1 MPSKSIVSTGEVME
15 GNDWFLSYRV
25 LRADGVLVTR
35 ADITADGGG
44 GTNWLTIK
52 AYDLGT
58 SAAVSDDAVYS
69 ATVNNTAANIA
80 KHLML
85 ANTSGTLLTDGFWN
99 GVDSTG
105 YNFFYRLPYDSAWM
119 KGGNRYKVEL
129 DVGLTAATTDSTHG
143 SVSYGNVRWASI
155 IYVKPMVS

>member
-15 GNDWFLSYRV
+15 GNDWFLTYRV

-35 ADITADGGG
+35 ADVTADAGGG
-44 GTNWLTIK
+44 ANLLTIN

-58 SAAVSDDAVYS
+58 SAAVADDAVYT
-69 ATVNNTAANIA
+69 ATVTNTAANIA

-105 YNFFYRLPYDSAWM
+105 YNFFYRVPYATWM
-119 KGGNRYKVEL
+119 KGGNRYKLEL
-129 DVGLTAATTDSTHG
+129 NIGLTAATTDSTHG
-143 SVSYGNVRWASI
+143 SVSYGSVRWASI
-155 IYVKPMVS
+155 IYVKPMVG

>member
-15 GNDWFLSYRV
+15 GNDWFLTYRV

-35 ADITADGGG
+35 ADVDADGAG
-44 GTNWLTIK
+44 GTDWLSVK
-52 AYDLGT
+52 VYELGT
-58 SAAVSDDAVYS
+58 SSAIADDAVFTD
-69 ATVNNTAANIA
+69 TVTNTAANIA

-85 ANTSGTLLTDGFWN
+85 ADTSGTLLTDGFWN

-105 YNFFYRLPYDSAWM
+105 YNFFYRLGSQSWM
-119 KGGNRYKVEL
+119 KGGNRYKIEL
-129 DVGLTAATTDSTHG
+129 DVGLTAATTDSAHG

-155 IYVKPMVS
+155 IYVKPMVGA

>member
-15 GNDWFLSYRV
+15 GNDWFLTYRV

-35 ADITADGGG
+35 ADVDADGGG
-44 GTNWLTIK
+44 GTNWLHIK
-52 AYDLGT
+52 VYDLGT
-58 SAAVSDDAVYS
+58 SAAVADDAVS
-69 ATVNNTAANIA
+69 SVGVTNTAANIA

-105 YNFFYRLPYDSAWM
+105 YNFFYRVPYATWM
-119 KGGNRYKVEL
+119 KGGNRYKLEL
-129 DVGLTAATTDSTHG
+129 NIGLTAATTDSTHG
-143 SVSYGNVRWASI
+143 SVSYGSVRWASI
-155 IYVKPMVS
+155 IYVKPMVG

>member
-15 GNDWFLSYRV
+15 GNDWFLTYRV

-35 ADITADGGG
+35 TDVTADAGGG
-44 GTNWLTIK
+44 ANWLTIN

-58 SAAVSDDAVYS
+58 SAAVADDAVYT
-69 ATVNNTAANIA
+69 AAVTNVAANIA

-105 YNFFYRLPYDSAWM
+105 YNFFYRVPYATWM

>member
-15 GNDWFLSYRV
+15 GNDWFLTYRV

-35 ADITADGGG
+35 ADIDADGGG
-44 GTNWLTIK
+44 GTNWLPLK
-52 AYDLGT
+52 AYALGT
-58 SAAVSDDAVYS
+58 SAAVADDAVYS
-69 ATVNNTAANIA
+69 ATVTNTAANIA
-80 KHLML
+80 LHLML

-105 YNFFYRLPYDSAWM
+105 YNFFYRVPYATWM

-129 DVGLTAATTDSTHG
+129 DVDLTAATTDSTHG
-143 SVSYGNVRWASI
+143 SVSYGNVRWASV

>member
-15 GNDWFLSYRV
+15 GNDWFLTYRV

-35 ADITADGGG
+35 ADVDADGGG
-44 GTNWLTIK
+44 GTNWLTIN

-58 SAAVSDDAVYS
+58 SAAVADDAGYT
-69 ATVNNTAANIA
+69 ATVTNSTANIA
-80 KHLML
+80 KYLML

-105 YNFFYRLPYDSAWM
+105 YNFFYRVPYATWM
-119 KGGNRYKVEL
+119 KGGNRYKLEL
-129 DVGLTAATTDSTHG
+129 NIGLTAATTDSTHG
-143 SVSYGNVRWASI
+143 SVSYGSVRWASI
-155 IYVKPMVS
+155 IYVKPMVG

>member
-1 MPSKSIVSTGEVME
+1 MPSKAIVSTGEVME
-15 GNDWFLSYRV
+15 GNDWFLTYRV

-35 ADITADGGG
+35 ADIDADGGG

-58 SAAVSDDAVYS
+58 SAAVADAALLT
-69 ATVNNTAANIA
+69 ATVTNTAANIA

-105 YNFFYRLPYDSAWM
+105 YNFFYKLSSQSWM
-119 KGGNRYKVEL
+119 KGGNRYKIEF
-129 DVGLTAATTDSTHG
+129 DANLTAATTDSTHG
-143 SVSYGNVRWASI
+143 SVSYGSVRWASI
-155 IYVKPMVS
+155 IYVKPMVG